1 MTGWAQINWRDELQ
15 IPVKVEFDGCSLERH
30 SFLLDLKSIALTF
43 VKVVKKEGITH

>member
-1 MTGWAQINWRDELQ
+1 MGTIGSGTGLSNSWR
-15 IPVKVEFDGCSLERH
+15 FDGCSLERH